1 MREAANCAV
10 SRLWYSSNGELGDH
24 RSLDADRDGG
34 TLAGDVDALRREL
47 AKARAELAE
56 ARQELAAADGVI
68 E

>member
-1 MREAANCAV
+1 M
-10 SRLWYSSNGELGDH
+10 
-24 RSLDADRDGG
+24 DADRDGG